1 MSEELNGTHPQN
13 DQKSQVDRAFAELGE
28 KAEGAFR
35 EAVTTAADEA
45 PSAEEFSKMKAALK
59 KANDEAMKSRL
70 RLKEL
75 EDKDLPEAE
84 RAKKQAE
91 ETAAELA
98 ALKRENVRKSVA
110 LSKGVPAELIEFLT
124 GDTEDEVAAKADL
137 LLSRLNAPTTPKP
150 DLSQGASGQA
160 KKASTGEQFADF
172 FSQNLSN

>member
-1 MSEELNGTHPQN
+1 MSEAVQESGEQATEAAEQQAETPELGDAGKKALQAEREAR
-13 DQKSQVDRAFAELGE
+13 KAAEKRSAELD
-28 KAEGAFR
+28 A
-35 EAVTTAADEA
+35 
-45 PSAEEFSKMKAALK
+45 
-59 KANDEAMKSRL
+59 
-70 RLKEL
+70 RLKAI
-75 EDKDLPEAE
+75 EDANLSEVE
-84 RAKKQAE
+84 RAKKAAD